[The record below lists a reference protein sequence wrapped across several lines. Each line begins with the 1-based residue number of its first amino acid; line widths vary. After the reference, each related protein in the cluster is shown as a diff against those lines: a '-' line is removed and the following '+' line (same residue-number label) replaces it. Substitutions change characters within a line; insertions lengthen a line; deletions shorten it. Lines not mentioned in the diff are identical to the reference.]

1 MVTAEVVDI
10 GLKTKI
16 KASSY
21 GGHSMAEGKGELI
34 DQVITSHATSS
45 LWTCPWRI
53 PTQRRRKQRKQLQG
67 TEPRQNRLI
76 LTGYGENTT
85 SNMLNNNLH

>member
-45 LWTCPWRI
+45 L
-53 PTQRRRKQRKQLQG
+53 
-67 TEPRQNRLI
+67 
-76 LTGYGENTT
+76 
-85 SNMLNNNLH
+85 